1 MKLDFREFDK
11 AYNEDIDRRMKERS
25 KKEQRK
31 AEGTLVRQNLGYVLL
46 FVLFFA
52 VLANTVRGYV
62 ELNTFK
68 LQNIAIENQIQQVMD
83 EVDSLQLELDEK
95 TRTSR
100 IEEIAINDLGM
111 VYPDNSQKKNLSVK
125 TFYSLNSD
133 ETGVI
138 VLDKEDQKTAVS
150 E

>member
-11 AYNEDIDRRMKERS
+11 AYNEDIDRRMKERT
-25 KKEQRK
+25 KKQQRK
-31 AEGTLVRQNLGYVLL
+31 ADGTVLRQNLGYVLL
-46 FVLFFA
+46 FLLFFG

-68 LQNIAIENQIQQVMD
+68 LQNLSVERQIEEIMD
-83 EVDSLQLELDEK
+83 EVEALQLELDEK
-95 TRTSR
+95 TANSI
-100 IEEIAINDLGM
+100 IEDIAAEELGM
-111 VYPDNSQKKNLSVK
+111 VYPDNSQKKNLSVQQ
-125 TFYSLNSD
+125 FYSLNSD

-138 VLDKEDQKTAVS
+138 VLGEDDLKAAAD

>member
-11 AYNEDIDRRMKERS
+11 AYNEDIDRRMKERT
-25 KKEQRK
+25 KKQQRK
-31 AEGTLVRQNLGYVLL
+31 AEGTVLRQNLGYVLL
-46 FVLFFA
+46 FLLFFG

-68 LQNIAIENQIQQVMD
+68 LQNLSVERQIEEIMD
-83 EVDSLQLELDEK
+83 EVEALQLELDEK
-95 TRTSR
+95 TANSI
-100 IEEIAINDLGM
+100 IEDIAAEELGM
-111 VYPDNSQKKNLSVK
+111 VYPDNSQKKNLSVQQ
-125 TFYSLNSD
+125 FYSLNSD

-138 VLDKEDQKTAVS
+138 VLGEDDLKAAAD

>member
-11 AYNEDIDRRMKERS
+11 AYNEDIDRRMKERT
-25 KKEQRK
+25 KKQQRK
-31 AEGTLVRQNLGYVLL
+31 AEGTVLRQNLGYVLL
-46 FVLFFA
+46 FLLFFG

-68 LQNIAIENQIQQVMD
+68 LQNLSVERQIEEIMD
-83 EVDSLQLELDEK
+83 EVEALQLELDEK
-95 TRTSR
+95 TANSI
-100 IEEIAINDLGM
+100 IEDIATEELGM
-111 VYPDNSQKKNLSVK
+111 VYPDNSQKKNLSVQQ
-125 TFYSLNSD
+125 FYSLNSD

-138 VLDKEDQKTAVS
+138 VLGEDDLKAAAD